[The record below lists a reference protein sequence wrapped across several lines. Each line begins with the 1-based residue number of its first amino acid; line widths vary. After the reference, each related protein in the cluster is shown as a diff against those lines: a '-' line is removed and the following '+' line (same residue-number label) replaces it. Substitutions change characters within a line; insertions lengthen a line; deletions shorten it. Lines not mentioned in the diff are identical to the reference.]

1 MVLATAGMA
10 VASEASRERD
20 NGESFI
26 STAFKFSILII
37 ALLGLIVLVIGLYV
51 FNNWAGILSIPADIV
66 GWVGSKIGGFWGA
79 LTGIIPAVGSFL
91 LPSKRS
97 ISGTT
102 LRGVN
107 PQDIV

>member
-66 GWVGSKIGGFWGA
+66 FSN
-79 LTGIIPAVGSFL
+79 LHTLIIIIAFL
-91 LPSKRS
+91 L
-97 ISGTT
+97 
-102 LRGVN
+102 LFN
-107 PQDIV
+107 LIVFYHSNS